1 MVAIT
6 GANGLLGNFILKKFV
21 SEKIPV
27 VGLRRTNS
35 DTTYLDSS
43 SLRAEWREAD
53 VTNSLV
59 LTDALKNIDTVIHTA
74 AIVSFDPRAK
84 ERIFQTNVIGTQNVV
99 NTCLALGI
107 PRLIFISSVAALGR
121 KKGMAEINEENKW
134 VDSDLNSDYAKSK
147 YLAELEVFR
156 GREEGLSIS
165 IVNPSV
171 ILSTA
176 NPSKSS
182 AQIFKY
188 VNDERLFYSDGYL
201 NYVDARDVADIVF
214 KIHEHKIDGE
224 KFIAN
229 AGSIDLKGL
238 ISKIA
243 IRLNKKEPSIKIN
256 PRLLMTAAWLEELRC
271 KLTGAEALISRQSA
285 KMPGEKFI
293 YQNKKSID
301 RLNMVYRPLEE
312 TLDWC
317 CDYYRNAF
325 TTNKQK

>member
-35 DTTYLDSS
+35 DTTHLDSS
-43 SLRAEWREAD
+43 SLGAEWREAD

-59 LTDALKNIDTVIHTA
+59 LTDALKNIDTVIHA
-74 AIVSFDPRAK
+74 AAVVSFDPRAK

-99 NTCLALGI
+99 DTCLALGI
-107 PRLIFISSVAALGR
+107 PRMIFISSVAALGR
-121 KKGMAEINEENKW
+121 KKGMVEIDEKNKW

-176 NPSKSS
+176 NPNKSS
-182 AQIFKY
+182 AQLFKY
-188 VNDERLFYSDGYL
+188 VNDERSFYSDGYL

-214 KIHEHKIDGE
+214 KIYEHKIDGE

-229 AGSIDLKGL
+229 AGSIDLKEL

-256 PRLLMTAAWLEELRC
+256 PRLLMTAAWLEEMRC

-293 YQNKKSID
+293 YRNKKSID

-317 CDYYRNAF
+317 CEYYRNAF

>member
-35 DTTYLDSS
+35 DTTHLDSS
-43 SLRAEWREAD
+43 SLGAEWREAD

-59 LTDALKNIDTVIHTA
+59 LTDALKNIDTVIHA
-74 AIVSFDPRAK
+74 AAVVSFDPRAK

-99 NTCLALGI
+99 DTCLALGI
-107 PRLIFISSVAALGR
+107 PRMIFISSVAAIGR
-121 KKGMAEINEENKW
+121 KKGMVEIDEKNKW

-176 NPSKSS
+176 NPNKSS
-182 AQIFKY
+182 AQLFKY
-188 VNDERLFYSDGYL
+188 VNDERSFYSDGYL

-214 KIHEHKIDGE
+214 KIYEHKIDGE

-229 AGSIDLKGL
+229 AGSIDLKEL

-256 PRLLMTAAWLEELRC
+256 PRLLMTAAWLEEMRC

-293 YQNKKSID
+293 YRNKKSID

-317 CDYYRNAF
+317 CEYYRNAF

>member
-35 DTTYLDSS
+35 DTTHLDSS
-43 SLRAEWREAD
+43 SLGAEWREAD

-59 LTDALKNIDTVIHTA
+59 LTDALKNIDTVIHA
-74 AIVSFDPRAK
+74 AAVVSFDPRAK

-99 NTCLALGI
+99 DTCLALGI
-107 PRLIFISSVAALGR
+107 PRMIFISSVAALGR
-121 KKGMAEINEENKW
+121 KKGMVEIDEKNKW

-176 NPSKSS
+176 NPNKSS
-182 AQIFKY
+182 AQLFKY
-188 VNDERLFYSDGYL
+188 VNDERSFYSDGYL

-214 KIHEHKIDGE
+214 KIYEHKIDGE

-256 PRLLMTAAWLEELRC
+256 PRLLMTAAWLEEMRC

-293 YQNKKSID
+293 YRNKKSID

-317 CDYYRNAF
+317 CEYYRNAF